1 MPRLLQCLEFRNALA
16 NLLLLGGKLLLLG
29 RELLELLLR
38 GGKLLLLGGKLFHT
52 AAHGADVLRQFFQL
66 PAQIRWNSG
75 CRHDG
80 GWRGCCG
87 DVVGLEVSLQGERA
101 SGANQGCHGKS
112 RQDENVVAEFRSV
125 VDDLIAFETGR
136 PWKHADGRLR
146 CLRPAGIAGA

>member
-1 MPRLLQCLEFRNALA
+1 MPRLLQRLEFRNALA
-16 NLLLLGGKLLLLG
+16 NLLLLCRKLLLLG
-29 RELLELLLR
+29 HELIKLLLR
-38 GGKLLLLGGKLFHT
+38 GGKLFHT

-75 CRHDG
+75 RRYDG

-87 DVVGLEVSLQGERA
+87 DVVGLEVSLPGKSA
-101 SGANQGCHGKS
+101 SGADQGCHGKS

-136 PWKHADGRLR
+136 PWKHAD
-146 CLRPAGIAGA
+146 